1 MFFGWRRPSDAD
13 KDNKRQHGRACCLLQ
28 TDCARPDGLYLETR
42 NVSGVSLSCDT
53 NPAVFFS
60 PNGKF
65 DVRIRL
71 AVHLNHFLGLTGQNA
86 REHETAAGR
95 HAAKQGRS
103 EYLERVGKDVGNNQ
117 GIATGGQIPR
127 QHKLGRHFVVFGVE
141 GCAFDGLRI
150 NVGTGDVGCA
160 ELGGCDG
167 ENTCAAAVV
176 KDRIGARD
184 VSIEPLQTKMR
195 RRMRAR
201 TEGHARIE
209 SDIDGFA

>member
-1 MFFGWRRPSDAD
+1 MS
-13 KDNKRQHGRACCLLQ
+13 
-28 TDCARPDGLYLETR
+28 GL
-42 NVSGVSLSCDT
+42 SLSGDA

-103 EYLERVGKDVGNNQ
+103 EYLERVGKDVGDNQ
-117 GIATGGQIPR
+117 GIAIGGQIPR

-141 GCAFDGLRI
+141 GSAFDSLRI

-160 ELGGCDG
+160 EFGGGDG
-167 ENTCAAAVV
+167 E
-176 KDRIGARD
+176 
-184 VSIEPLQTKMR
+184 PYR
-195 RRMRAR
+195 R
-201 TEGHARIE
+201 
-209 SDIDGFA
+209 S